1 MVECGIE
8 KMMFKDKLEV
18 LNNLEAMELF
28 EYIEKWVA
36 KHSIG
41 EQANKRYYKYYFN
54 KAWKKVYDKYDELV
68 VKKELTSREMLFL
81 QKVFYTGEIK
91 RIHKYFSRR
100 KRHIC

>member
-8 KMMFKDKLEV
+8 KMMCKDKLEV

-28 EYIEKWVA
+28 EHIEKWVA
-36 KHSIG
+36 QHSIS

-68 VKKELTSREMLFL
+68 VKKELTSREMLFFTKSIL
-81 QKVFYTGEIK
+81 YW
-91 RIHKYFSRR
+91 
-100 KRHIC
+100 